1 MHRGGFREQ
10 KKKQKKVVVEEKSE
24 DLYNYQD
31 SLTGRQ
37 YCFTF

>member
-24 DLYNYQD
+24 DHYNYQA